1 MIKIIIVRKIIK
13 IFKHCEYHIIFK
25 QVKEH
30 RYSYEKIPLPSL
42 ITQQVGLEDQGKGE
56 VLYIATKNGCEGR
69 FPPNHHHRLLHKF

>member
-13 IFKHCEYHIIFK
+13 FFKHCEYHMIFK

-42 ITQQVGLEDQGKGE
+42 ITQQVGS
-56 VLYIATKNGCEGR
+56 
-69 FPPNHHHRLLHKF
+69 PP